1 MTKPPFRTPL
11 DKEKQAGDVLVV
23 LVDEQKGLKNRQ
35 KPLTPKL
42 HYYVFQIEVIVEAEN
57 ISDAE
62 EKLKTEM
69 THNHP
74 EHIVHTFFK
83 GKPTKIE

>member
-1 MTKPPFRTPL
+1 MTKPSFRTPL
-11 DKEKQAGDVLVV
+11 DKE
-23 LVDEQKGLKNRQ
+23 EQKGLKDRQ
-35 KPLTPKL
+35 KPL

-62 EKLKTEM
+62 EKLKAEIM
-69 THNHP
+69 YNHP

-83 GKPTKIE
+83 GKPKKIE

>member
-11 DKEKQAGDVLVV
+11 DKE
-23 LVDEQKGLKNRQ
+23 EQKGLKDRQ

-57 ISDAE
+57 IFDAE
-62 EKLKTEM
+62 ENLRVEIID
-69 THNHP
+69 NHP
-74 EHIVHTFFK
+74 EHIVHAFLK
-83 GKPTKIE
+83 GKPKKIE

>member
-11 DKEKQAGDVLVV
+11 DKE
-23 LVDEQKGLKNRQ
+23 EQKESKDRQ
-35 KPLTPKL
+35 KPL

-62 EKLKTEM
+62 EKLQATM
-69 THNHP
+69 MYNHP

-83 GKPTKIE
+83 GKPKKIE

>member
-11 DKEKQAGDVLVV
+11 DKE
-23 LVDEQKGLKNRQ
+23 EQKGLKDRQ

-62 EKLKTEM
+62 KKLKAEM
-69 THNHP
+69 MYNHP

-83 GKPTKIE
+83 GKPKKIE